1 MEMIQIN
8 LLPKEFRKK
17 SSTFSIGKAG
27 LYAGGVF
34 AGIIIMISIIT
45 FYQIHQ
51 LSELDKKIEI
61 AKFRTKQLEKDI
73 MVVDALIDVKEKL
86 MKRVEAVDQLDQHRT
101 AWVRI
106 LEDFSRQLPEFMWL
120 SKLTEEEAV
129 VSTDT
134 LAPAL
139 PANTKGVQI
148 EGFSFTL
155 SSLANF
161 MINMMRSDY
170 FSDVEMASVEEVEFD
185 KHKAYNYTI
194 NATLHYLSD
203 SEIKELLASQSGP
216 RLLAG
221 F

>member
-1 MEMIQIN
+1 MDMIQIN
-8 LLPKEFRKK
+8 LLPKEYRKR
-17 SSTFSIGKAG
+17 SNTFSIGKAG
-27 LYAGGVF
+27 LYVGGVF
-34 AGIIIMISIIT
+34 AGVIMMITVIS

-51 LSELDKKIEI
+51 LNELDKKIEI
-61 AKFRTKQLEKDI
+61 AEFRTQQLEKDI
-73 MVVDALIDVKEKL
+73 QVVDALIDVKEKL
-86 MKRVEAVDQLDQHRT
+86 MKRVEAVDRLDQHRT

-120 SKLTEEEAV
+120 SKLTESDLATP
-129 VSTDT
+129 TDT
-134 LAPAL
+134 TALAPL
-139 PANTKGVQI
+139 ANAKSVRI

-170 FSDVEMASVEEVEFD
+170 FSDVEMADVTEVEFD
-185 KHKAYNYTI
+185 DHKAYNYTV

-203 SEIKELLASQSGP
+203 SEIRELLASHSGP